1 MDVSSIVS
9 PYNFPSSPLLLVNIA
24 PTSMKKKQNKT
35 NLFSALCSTS
45 NIKHTHTHTMAKKSQ
60 KSRAQRNI
68 STLNTLHLS
77 SLGFNLLFLTWNFLP
92 FTKSRSLLAYT
103 ILSIPAFIAE
113 FVIER
118 SGRPVV
124 VNGALKSSGEDLAAE
139 GLTEYLFD
147 IVWVTWGCLVAV
159 LVLGNWGWL
168 LWVSIFFMWY
178 DQEVLLI

>member
-1 MDVSSIVS
+1 
-9 PYNFPSSPLLLVNIA
+9 
-24 PTSMKKKQNKT
+24 
-35 NLFSALCSTS
+35 
-45 NIKHTHTHTMAKKSQ
+45 
-60 KSRAQRNI
+60 
-68 STLNTLHLS
+68 
-77 SLGFNLLFLTWNFLP
+77 
-92 FTKSRSLLAYT
+92 
-103 ILSIPAFIAE
+103 
-113 FVIER
+113 
-118 SGRPVV
+118 VV